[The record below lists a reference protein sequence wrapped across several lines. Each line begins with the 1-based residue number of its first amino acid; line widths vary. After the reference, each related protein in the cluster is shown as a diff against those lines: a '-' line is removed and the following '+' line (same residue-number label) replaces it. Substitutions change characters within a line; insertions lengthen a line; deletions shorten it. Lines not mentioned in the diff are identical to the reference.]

1 MYFFNIFGN
10 FVLFVPFTFLL
21 IVPDSRLENLKM
33 QFFVVLLDV
42 FNLIATY
49 ISRIFIFIPFF
60 NILLCALF
68 RVFFFF
74 SVYNK
79 TAIRHHINDFRLE
92 LDLGN

>member
-1 MYFFNIFGN
+1 
-10 FVLFVPFTFLL
+10 LFVPFTFLL

-49 ISRIFIFIPFF
+49 ISRIFIIIIFIPFF

-68 RVFFFF
+68 RVFFFLF
-74 SVYNK
+74 G
-79 TAIRHHINDFRLE
+79 L
-92 LDLGN
+92 